1 MVEHPPEPE
10 GPGGVYIH
18 IPFCSRRCSY
28 CDFATVAGRDDV
40 LPPYLEALR
49 REIESF
55 QPGAHETVDTV
66 FFGGGTPSR
75 LSGEQVS
82 DLLRTVRN
90 RFHVLPGAEITMESN
105 PEDLTAGVLTGFR
118 EAGIGRITV
127 GVQSLDPGVLQ
138 AVGRGHDG
146 ARALQAVEDA
156 GRAGIGQVA
165 VDLIA
170 GLPGEEPDGWQET
183 LNRLIAVDPDH
194 FSVYLL
200 ETDKDSPLSRSMQ
213 AGRTAYPEDDVL
225 ADAWEQTTNH
235 LGAAGDLQYEISNYA
250 RPGKACRH
258 NLKYWQDLPYAG
270 FGLGAHAYHRG
281 ERRGNRKDL
290 DGYCADLTVGRDPV
304 AEWDRWHPVRR
315 LEEAL
320 FMGLR
325 LNEGIDADRIGARY
339 GLDLQEAYRSVWEKA
354 EEQCLVVRNGSR
366 IRLTRAGQLRSNV
379 VFRWL
384 LHHLPV
390 K

>member
-28 CDFATVAGRDDV
+28 CDFATVAGRDDD

-55 QPGAHETVDTV
+55 QPGAPKTVDTV

-90 RFHVLPGAEITMESN
+90 RFHVLPGAEITMETN

-118 EAGIGRITV
+118 EAGISRIAV

-156 GRAGIGQVA
+156 GRSGIGQVA

-170 GLPGEEPDGWQET
+170 GLPGEKPDGWQET
-183 LNRLIAVDPDH
+183 
-194 FSVYLL
+194 
-200 ETDKDSPLSRSMQ
+200 
-213 AGRTAYPEDDVL
+213 
-225 ADAWEQTTNH
+225 
-235 LGAAGDLQYEISNYA
+235 
-250 RPGKACRH
+250 
-258 NLKYWQDLPYAG
+258 
-270 FGLGAHAYHRG
+270 
-281 ERRGNRKDL
+281 
-290 DGYCADLTVGRDPV
+290 
-304 AEWDRWHPVRR
+304 
-315 LEEAL
+315 
-320 FMGLR
+320 
-325 LNEGIDADRIGARY
+325 
-339 GLDLQEAYRSVWEKA
+339 
-354 EEQCLVVRNGSR
+354 
-366 IRLTRAGQLRSNV
+366 
-379 VFRWL
+379 
-384 LHHLPV
+384 
-390 K
+390 